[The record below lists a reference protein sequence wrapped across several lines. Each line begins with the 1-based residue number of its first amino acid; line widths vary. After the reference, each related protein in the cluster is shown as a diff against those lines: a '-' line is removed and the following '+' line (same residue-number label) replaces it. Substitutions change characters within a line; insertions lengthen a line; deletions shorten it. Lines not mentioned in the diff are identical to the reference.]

1 MKWIGKDTGLVLY
14 SNEDNYIRNVQYK
27 FNAVTDEDVA
37 KPDLSQYKL
46 NKK

>member
-1 MKWIGKDTGLVLY
+1 MIGKDTGLVLY

-27 FNAVTDEDVA
+27 FGTVTDEDVA
-37 KPDLSQYKL
+37 KPDITQYNL